1 MSFTPDK
8 RELKV
13 SCTVSALYLP
23 DDGYLGGTFVSSESK
38 TNNDRPGNYY
48 KQHVYGGKSITLKS
62 NTTNCNAYFLPV
74 NPNIGAPQQTFVYG
88 SIVNEAHPVLNL
100 IKGPDE
106 MANIAFASTVPLFN
120 LNTPV
125 WNVLQGSFSYYKS
138 ANPNILSNKNDYFP
152 QLSTPNTTYNIWKLD
167 VTGQESK
174 ISYIKYQGYDFD
186 KTYTGAKIVQEYED
200 DNTASITVHANNR
213 VARLT
218 RAYPIG
224 KDLMYE
230 GVSLAYDGSATRII
244 NGQEVQ
250 NNYRYIE
257 SIKASAGSY
266 NNGFSL
272 RFKNSTAS
280 EATNPNIKANR
291 SGIIIYFG
299 NPSTDSISG
308 YQIHLYEDSKFIKF
322 YNPRTGSYDEMP
334 LGDSGSL
341 SSGNVGTEV
350 HVHFTGPN
358 MMVGFTSDPSEWKTI
373 FPIRKTEAGDYSSY
387 YEHKLPATAYIS
399 IEFVNITSTFTY
411 APIAFVNFDSSK
423 INELTDDEF
432 TADNFSYYVLNNTK
446 ARVNFSYNAPLEIG
460 QQITENDVNQR
471 FKSKFYSFN
480 QYWSAINTATCLVDH
495 RNFNGLQAYLTSLPT
510 DNKSVTNP
518 RSVVVDG
525 YVQYNTTV
533 ECPGFLKFLDD
544 SKNVTNYA
552 LPTYDIIYPMPWG
565 DLSPYLSSANV
576 TYDADGQT
584 FGQVSSTANII
595 LQNIDSSERG
605 SRILEAI
612 ENNKLVFTLSAG
624 YDDLHTYFQG
634 VANSVNVKR
643 DQTGTVVSISL
654 RDIGSEVLSSTRFIT
669 TARFGGMNFDDI
681 LDSMMAMSGAHHKYI
696 VQRSSSDTGISNYLS
711 NLNTRIGYNGFS
723 ALQQPFFE
731 VNGKDRIW
739 EKIGNIL
746 TYMNN
751 TKGLPVFFWDP
762 ADSVFKLSWRYE
774 PLNSD
779 SLKFVG
785 FKNRYGVTE
794 YPLNFQID
802 KDSPHAL
809 HGMITGEYTVTTD
822 LKNLH
827 AGIVMTSLD
836 QTATTL
842 LRQEYYNGS
851 APKSWENTALT
862 LDAISILQNSID
874 GEYKNLPQE
883 NIGYVGYRKF
893 YYHPESGA
901 PPDPHIG
908 DKNSLN
914 KYFNTIKP
922 LARKTFSTLQFS
934 VYVTR
939 PLSINGT
946 FVIETFIGQ
955 RDPIITDKY
964 IYKSCT
970 YTIDKA
976 NNTITAQIEGV
987 KNANLYN

>member
-62 NTTNCNAYFLPV
+62 NTTNCNAYFLPL

-88 SIVNEAHPVLNL
+88 AIVNEAHPVLNL
-100 IKGPDE
+100 IKGPPE
-106 MANIAFASTVPLFN
+106 MGGINFASTVPLFN
-120 LNTPV
+120 LNTPI

-152 QLSTPNTTYNIWKLD
+152 QFVNANTTYNIWVLD

-186 KTYTGAKIVQEYED
+186 KTYTGAKIIQEYED

-218 RAYPIG
+218 RYYPIG
-224 KDLMYE
+224 QDLMYE
-230 GVSLAYDGSATRII
+230 GCSLVYDGSATRII
-244 NGQEVQ
+244 NGAEVQ
-250 NNYRYIE
+250 NNYRYSE
-257 SIKASAGSY
+257 SVSASAGSY

-299 NPSTDSISG
+299 STATDSVAG
-308 YQIHLYEDSKFIKF
+308 YQIHLYEDTKFIKY
-322 YNPRTGSYDEMP
+322 YNPRSGSYDEMP
-334 LGDSGSL
+334 LGDSGGISAG
-341 SSGNVGTEV
+341 SVSTEV

-358 MMVGFTSDPSEWKTI
+358 MMVGFSSDPSEWKTI

-387 YEHKLPATAYIS
+387 YEHKLSAKAKIS

-411 APIAFVNFDSSK
+411 APIAFLNFDSSK
-423 INELTDDEF
+423 INELTDAEF
-432 TADNFSYYVLNNTK
+432 TASNFSYYVLNNTK
-446 ARVNFSYNAPLEIG
+446 ARVNFSYNVPLEIG
-460 QQITENDVNQR
+460 QQINIDDINRR
-471 FKSKFYSFN
+471 FQSKFYSFN

-495 RNFNGLQAYLTSLPT
+495 RNQNALQAYIPSVPSTS
-510 DNKSVTNP
+510 STNP

-544 SKNVTNYA
+544 AKNVTNYA
-552 LPTYDIIYPMPWG
+552 LPTYDILYPMPWG
-565 DLSPYLSSANV
+565 DLSPYLSSAIV
-576 TYDADGQT
+576 QYDAAGKT
-584 FGQVSSTANII
+584 FGSLSSTATIV
-595 LQNIDSSERG
+595 LKNIDSTERG
-605 SRILEAI
+605 TRILEAL
-612 ENNKLVFTLSAG
+612 ENNKLVFTISAG
-624 YDDLHTYFQG
+624 YDNLHTYFQG
-634 VANSVNVKR
+634 VASTVNTDR
-643 DQTGTVVSISL
+643 SQSGTNVTITLV
-654 RDIGSEVLSSTRFIT
+654 DVGKEVLSSTRFIT

-681 LDSMMAMSGAHHKYI
+681 LDSMMAMSGAQHKYI
-696 VQRSSSDTGISNYLS
+696 VQRSSTDSAFSSYLA
-711 NLNTRIGYNGFS
+711 NLNTRIGYNGFA

-731 VNGKDRIW
+731 VNGRDRIW
-739 EKIGNIL
+739 EKISDIL

-751 TKGLPVFFWDP
+751 AKGLPVFFWDP

-774 PLNSD
+774 PVSCD
-779 SLKFVG
+779 TLKFAG
-785 FKNRYGVTE
+785 FKNRFGVTE
-794 YPLNFQID
+794 YPMNFEFN
-802 KDSPHAL
+802 KDSPNAL
-809 HGMITGEYTVTTD
+809 HGLIVGNYTVTTD
-822 LKNLH
+822 LGNLH
-827 AGIVMTSLD
+827 SGIVMTSLD

-851 APKSWENTALT
+851 APRTWENTALT
-862 LDAISILQNSID
+862 LSTISVLQSSID
-874 GEYKNLPQE
+874 GENKNVPQE

-893 YYHPESGA
+893 FYHPESGL

-922 LARKTFSTLQFS
+922 LVRKTYSTLKFS
-934 VYVTR
+934 VYVTE

-946 FVIETFIGQ
+946 FVIKTFIGE
-955 RDPIITDKY
+955 REPIITDKY
-964 IYKSCT
+964 IYKSCN
-970 YTIDKA
+970 YTIDKI
-976 NNTITAQIEGV
+976 NNLITAEIEGV
-987 KNANLYN
+987 KNANIYN

>member
-23 DDGYLGGTFVSSESK
+23 DDGYIGGTFVSSESK

-100 IKGPDE
+100 IRGPEE
-106 MANIAFASTVPLFN
+106 MANIVFSGSVPLFN

-138 ANPNILSNKNDYFP
+138 ANPNILSNKNDFFP
-152 QLSTPNTTYNIWKLD
+152 QLINPLTTYNIWTLD

-174 ISYIKYQGYDFD
+174 INFIKYQGYDFD

-224 KDLMYE
+224 KDLMYQ
-230 GVSLAYDGSATRII
+230 GAYLAYDGSATRII
-244 NGQEVQ
+244 NGEEIQ

-299 NPSTDSISG
+299 SPSTDSISA
-308 YQIHLYEDSKFIKF
+308 YQIHLYEDSKFIKYF
-322 YNPRTGSYDEMP
+322 NPRSRSYDEMP

-358 MMVGFTSDPSEWKTI
+358 IMVGFSNDPSEWKTI

-387 YEHKLPATAYIS
+387 YEHKLSGQAKIS

-411 APIAFVNFDSSK
+411 APIAFLNFDSSK
-423 INELTDDEF
+423 INDLTNEEF
-432 TADNFSYYVLNNTK
+432 TSSNFSYYVLNNTK
-446 ARVNFSYNAPLEIG
+446 ARVHFSYNAPLEIG
-460 QQITENDVNQR
+460 QQITESDINYR
-471 FKSKFYSFN
+471 FQSKFYSFN
-480 QYWSAINTATCLVDH
+480 QYWSAINSATCLVDH
-495 RNFNGLQAYLTSLPT
+495 RNRNGLQAYLTSVPT
-510 DNKSVTNP
+510 SNKSSTNP

-544 SKNVTNYA
+544 AKNVTNYA
-552 LPTYDIIYPMPWG
+552 LPTYDILYPMPWG
-565 DLSPYLSSANV
+565 DLSPYLTSARI
-576 TYDADGQT
+576 TYDADGKT
-584 FGQVSSTANII
+584 FGALSSTATIV
-595 LQNIDSSERG
+595 LKNIDSTERG

-612 ENNKLVFTLSAG
+612 ENNKLVFTISAG
-624 YDDLHTYFQG
+624 YDNLHSYFQG
-634 VANSVNVKR
+634 VTSTVNTTR
-643 DQTGTVVSISL
+643 SQTGTDVTITLV
-654 RDIGSEVLSSTRFIT
+654 DIAKEVLGSTRFIT

-696 VQRSSSDTGISNYLS
+696 VQRSSSDLS
-711 NLNTRIGYNGFS
+711 FSSYAANLNTRIGYNGFS

-739 EKIGNIL
+739 DKIGDIL

-751 TKGLPVFFWDP
+751 AKGLPVFFWDP
-762 ADSVFKLSWRYE
+762 ADSVFKLTWRYE
-774 PLNSD
+774 PLSCD
-779 SLKFVG
+779 TLKFVG
-785 FKNRYGVTE
+785 FKNRFGLTE
-794 YPLNFQID
+794 YPMNFEIN
-802 KDSPHAL
+802 KDSPYAL
-809 HGMITGEYTVTTD
+809 HGLIQGDYTVTTD
-822 LKNLH
+822 LRDLH
-827 AGIVMTSLD
+827 SGIVMTSLD

-851 APKSWENTALT
+851 APRTWENTALT
-862 LDAISILQNSID
+862 LNAISVLQSSID
-874 GEYKNLPQE
+874 GDNKNVPQE

-893 YYHPESGA
+893 FYHPESGA

-914 KYFNTIKP
+914 KYFNSIKP
-922 LARKTFSTLQFS
+922 LVRKTFSTLKFS
-934 VYVTR
+934 VYVTQ

-946 FVIETFIGQ
+946 FVIKTFIGE
-955 RDPIITDKY
+955 REPIITDKY
-964 IYKSCT
+964 IYKSCS
-970 YTIDKA
+970 YTIDKI
-976 NNTITAQIEGV
+976 NNTITAEIEGV
-987 KNANLYN
+987 KNARVYN